1 MGIKNQRMKK
11 SWRILFVKKNLYRR
25 GHMEW
30 IPPNA
35 DVTSINIKNSLRNK
49 DIYPFN
55 VKHIFLTSY
64 TLLLRNVVKKISASQ
79 K

>member
-1 MGIKNQRMKK
+1 
-11 SWRILFVKKNLYRR
+11 
-25 GHMEW
+25 MEW